1 MVENVPWSAEE
12 FEGEMVD
19 RVRRTAGVEPEV
31 AELGEAPARGRGHAD
46 RVRLYESDSDSAEPE
61 GPDSVVNELYGG
73 ESDSADTGS
82 PDSHSVDPG
91 DVDHPDAETAES
103 EPAASERHARRPT
116 ASPVAGRQSSSDRG

>member
-1 MVENVPWSAEE
+1 
-12 FEGEMVD
+12 
-19 RVRRTAGVEPEV
+19 
-31 AELGEAPARGRGHAD
+31 
-46 RVRLYESDSDSAEPE
+46 LYESDSDSAEPE